1 MAQDTGRKGTK
12 AMTHSSRILGAA
24 LAGLYVLGASAAQAD
39 VFVFADIN
47 KTKTLTVNETI
58 DVTKLIT
65 LTVEEQIDVDSAA
78 EQHIFKNQRNQFNSV
93 EDETSDSSAQILD
106 GSASDA
112 DGVVLF
118 NQAPGIANNQGNE
131 VSITFVNKGP
141 GDGIDGIPGTYTQAE
156 SSIQQIN
163 GANVDP
169 SGNPVSPND
178 SVPQFPF
185 ANQYTQVDPD
195 ASYSDTI
202 GSAAPGDGASG
213 PFEDGSGVVGVNQA
227 AGALN
232 NQNNALAIAL
242 GDDSRFAVGEADL
255 GQFNAYNFAKANV
268 LTRADTIQGGAF
280 AGFSG
285 VAMVNQAAGIANNQ
299 ANQVDIAGSVSMKIP
314 EANTFGTQ

>member
-1 MAQDTGRKGTK
+1 
-12 AMTHSSRILGAA
+12 MTRSFRTLLGAA
-24 LAGLYVLGASAAQAD
+24 VAGLYVLGATAAQAD

-58 DVTKLIT
+58 TVTKTIS
-65 LTVEEQIDVDSAA
+65 LTVDQVIDVDSAA

-93 EDETSDSSAQILD
+93 EDETSSSSAEILD

-131 VSITFVNKGP
+131 VSITFVNSP
-141 GDGIDGIPGTYTQAE
+141 TDDLDGTPGTYTQAE

-163 GANVDP
+163 GANVGADSVSAGDP
-169 SGNPVSPND
+169 IPPSD

-185 ANQYTQVDPD
+185 ANQYTQVDPN
-195 ASYSDTI
+195 AEYSDTI
-202 GSAAPGDGASG
+202 GNEGGTGG
-213 PFEDGSGVVGVNQA
+213 PFSGDASGVVGVNQA

-255 GQFNAYNFAKANV
+255 GQFNAYNFVKANV
-268 LTRADTIQGGAF
+268 LTRTDTIQGGAF

-299 ANQVDIAGSVSMKIP
+299 ANQVDIAGTVSMKIP
-314 EANTFGTQ
+314 ELNTFGAPPPGGG